1 MTPSRPTK
9 PIAVKLTP
17 DVRARL
23 TRLAESRN
31 RTAHWVM
38 REAIQEYIK
47 REEKRDA
54 FRDTCQKAW
63 DDYQT
68 TGRHLTVEEA
78 DSWLGQLA
86 DGHDVEPPE
95 CHT

>member
-1 MTPSRPTK
+1 MTTNLPIK
-9 PIAVKLTP
+9 PVAVKLTP
-17 DVRARL
+17 DVRARV

-38 REAIQEYIK
+38 REAIQEYVE

-68 TGRHLTVEEA
+68 TGRHLTFEEA
-78 DSWLGQLA
+78 DTWLAQLA
-86 DGHDVEPPE
+86 DGHDAEPPE
-95 CHT
+95 CHS